1 MSLATCATG
10 RPDALANPVP
20 RMIGSFGYFLALG
33 LAGESYLQRDRSS
46 QTDRSIRCQL
56 SAGETVFRFR
66 RACDPGRR
74 ERRLG
79 AGTRTHRACFA
90 CATRSRFRDRLR
102 ARFGRLAAGESRLVA
117 AQSAIAEVA
126 RQAKSK
132 ALAGVAVGA
141 RPMVPEPPRD
151 SRACELIGRVHLFGT
166 SPHRHSRLSET

>member
-1 MSLATCATG
+1 MEEAHLVQLRTETRRGSDRLPQRFRLHAMSLATCATG

-33 LAGESYLQRDRSS
+33 IAGESHLQRDRSS
-46 QTDRSIRCQL
+46 QSDRSIRGQL
-56 SAGETVFRFR
+56 TAGETVFRFR

-102 ARFGRLAAGESRLVA
+102 VRSGREPSVSAMGNRL
-117 AQSAIAEVA
+117 
-126 RQAKSK
+126 
-132 ALAGVAVGA
+132 
-141 RPMVPEPPRD
+141 
-151 SRACELIGRVHLFGT
+151 LFGSGNWEALRRRRS
-166 SPHRHSRLSET
+166 SPC